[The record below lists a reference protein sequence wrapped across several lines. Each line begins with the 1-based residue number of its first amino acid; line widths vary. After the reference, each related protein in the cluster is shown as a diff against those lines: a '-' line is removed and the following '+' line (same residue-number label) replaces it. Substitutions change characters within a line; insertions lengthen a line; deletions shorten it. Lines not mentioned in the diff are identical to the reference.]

1 MASQDIVTELRAG
14 LDTVTRFT
22 ESELIQRRSW
32 GDITFEAAGRDIELV
47 LAVGRDLS
55 QMPIEYLTEEAA
67 SRIRDVLPEV
77 AGVLQEIDQ
86 FTLEGDVS
94 SNRDRLM
101 SRMRG
106 ATENLHRETAPWIPY
121 LAYQRGDVQRNMDL
135 LQGTISEAE
144 QTLDAAKTD
153 VRQKRGD
160 YRSDCQRG
168 QGGGRRCRG
177 VATFTTA
184 FSDEADRI
192 AVLSRR
198 WLVAAA
204 AGAVLTLLAAFVS
217 FFWPSMPEGA
227 GTWDIVRAVFTK
239 VSVLG
244 MLITAT
250 IWCARMYRALV
261 HQRSVNR
268 HRALSLQ
275 TFQAFAAATA
285 DDRIK
290 DAVLM
295 AATNSIFDNVATGL
309 VDQNTGRTDPAVQF
323 VEIGKATRKMAEGA
337 KTK

>member
-1 MASQDIVTELRAG
+1 MSRGTWTSCRE
-14 LDTVTRFT
+14 RFP
-22 ESELIQRRSW
+22 RRS
-32 GDITFEAAGRDIELV
+32 R
-47 LAVGRDLS
+47 
-55 QMPIEYLTEEAA
+55 P
-67 SRIRDVLPEV
+67 
-77 AGVLQEIDQ
+77 
-86 FTLEGDVS
+86 
-94 SNRDRLM
+94 
-101 SRMRG
+101 
-106 ATENLHRETAPWIPY
+106 
-121 LAYQRGDVQRNMDL
+121 
-135 LQGTISEAE
+135 
-144 QTLDAAKTD
+144 DAAKAD
-153 VRQKRGD
+153 VQQKREAID
-160 YRSDCQRG
+160 QIVSAAREAAADA
-168 QGGGRRCRG
+168 G

-204 AGAVLTLLAAFVS
+204 AGTVLTLLAAFVS
-217 FFWPSMPEGA
+217 FFWPSIPEGA
-227 GTWDIVRAVFTK
+227 GTWDIVRAAFTK

-337 KTK
+337 KTE

>member
-1 MASQDIVTELRAG
+1 MASQEIVTELRAG

-22 ESELIQRRSW
+22 ELELIQRRSW
-32 GDITFEAAGRDIELV
+32 GDITFETARRDIELV

-55 QMPIEYLTEEAA
+55 QMPLEYLTEQAA
-67 SRIRDVLPEV
+67 TSIRDVLPEV

-94 SNRDRLM
+94 SNRDHLM
-101 SRMRG
+101 SRMR
-106 ATENLHRETAPWIPY
+106 AAAENLHRETAPWIPY

-144 QTLDAAKTD
+144 QTLDAAKAD
-153 VRQKRGD
+153 VQQKRKAID
-160 YRSDCQRG
+160 QIVSAAREAAADA
-168 QGGGRRCRG
+168 G

-217 FFWPSMPEGA
+217 FFWPSIPEAA
-227 GTWDIVRAVFTK
+227 GTWDIVRAAFTK

-337 KTK
+337 KTE